1 VSLVLADTSVWV
13 AHFRSANP
21 LLQSLVAMDQVLCH
35 PLIVLELACGTPP
48 APRERTLGDLK
59 KLRQAVVA
67 TSDEVLA
74 LIEREQF
81 HDSGCGAID
90 MALLACVLLTPD
102 TLLWTMDKNLDALAV
117 RLRVGFSA
125 AGHRPPNRA

>member
-13 AHFRSANP
+13 AHFRTDKP
-21 LLQSLVAMDQVLCH
+21 LLQSLLAMDRVLCH

-67 TSDEVLA
+67 TTDEVLA
-74 LIEREQF
+74 LIEREQCN
-81 HDSGCGAID
+81 DSGCGAVD
-90 MALLACVLLTPD
+90 MALLTSALLTPD
-102 TLLWTMDKNLDALAV
+102 TLLWTMDKNLGALAA
-117 RLRVGFSA
+117 RLRVAFGT
-125 AGHRPPNRA
+125 AGS